1 MEWTE
6 TVLLQIYFKVCLH
19 LSSFI
24 CRSSILV
31 DWKLICGW
39 LKPLGSWL
47 SWQVRLRQSL
57 AQPWWFSFLVK
68 EVYMVCLML
77 SEKKMHTQ
85 KCVKNYLFC
94 LSCIFHWYEIMYHFT
109 PMSKPLNPLKTRT
122 LSRTHLFGS
131 EKILIICLFDQ
142 NKPVFLFFLIKE
154 HFWYI
159 FQGLAS
165 EHI

>member
-1 MEWTE
+1 MHYSWTLFRGARGMEWTE

-57 AQPWWFSFLVK
+57 AQPWWFSFLV
-68 EVYMVCLML
+68 EDIHGL
-77 SEKKMHTQ
+77 SDAFREKDAHLEMCK
-85 KCVKNYLFC
+85 KYLFC
-94 LSCIFHWYEIMYHFT
+94 LSCIFHWYEIKYHFT
-109 PMSKPLNPLKTRT
+109 PMSKP
-122 LSRTHLFGS
+122 
-131 EKILIICLFDQ
+131 KILIIDLFDQ
-142 NKPVFLFFLIKE
+142 NKPVLFFLNQRTLLIYFSRFGIRTHLKV
-154 HFWYI
+154 WN
-159 FQGLAS
+159 
-165 EHI
+165 